1 MTFECSFGR
10 IALATGSDLTY
21 FTFIKKMTK
30 MKITVSIIL
39 NLLGFFLGNIVATSF
54 NLLFGG
60 FGVLLVVGVIEGIS
74 FLEYAPKD
82 HSILQD
88 LACIKRGFF
97 FGLFADGFKV
107 GS

>member
-1 MTFECSFGR
+1 MKR
-10 IALATGSDLTY
+10 
-21 FTFIKKMTK
+21 FTFS
-30 MKITVSIIL
+30 VLL

-60 FGVLLVVGVIEGIS
+60 FGVLLVLIFIELVS
-74 FLEYAPKD
+74 LLEYHPKLMIRND
-82 HSILQD
+82 IFKY

-97 FGLFADGFKV
+97 FGLFTDGFKV